1 MCLYDSYC
9 KFHKCEVCTELN
21 VSYWY
26 TDFVAVQCYYCC
38 TVRAS
43 AIKLFSLCS
52 LCVRTSIKDTV
63 LASKEKCPVNKS
75 HFSDMRQVIEDL
87 NLNMEFSFFGFNK
100 SLTNVI
106 SQYDHYSDI
115 YTNDTDN

>member
-1 MCLYDSYC
+1 
-9 KFHKCEVCTELN
+9 
-21 VSYWY
+21 
-26 TDFVAVQCYYCC
+26 
-38 TVRAS
+38 
-43 AIKLFSLCS
+43 
-52 LCVRTSIKDTV
+52 
-63 LASKEKCPVNKS
+63 
-75 HFSDMRQVIEDL
+75 MRQVIEDL